1 MSKILKLFINEN
13 IKIIK
18 KKSTVIM
25 LILSILV
32 LIGAVGLAYLMK
44 YTNQMDQDFYASM
57 GDYKEVIKQ
66 EIANTKQEM
75 KIKENNNNSFEYDE
89 LKAKLEKYELAL
101 ENDIDIINYST
112 NSWKDELLSKI
123 DSLNYD
129 INSSKYLLSE
139 EEIKEKENEKQKLI
153 NILKTGN
160 FKQYIEAQ
168 IKDLKEEYNNKKIEK
183 DEYEFSLYILQL
195 TEKYEIGKTGEK
207 EEEWKQNIL
216 NEITELKEG
225 LRTNINTITNKILT
239 PKEIKKYEDAL
250 KIDEYRLENNMP
262 TIETYSDYRNIYDYI
277 APRFSMAI
285 VAIMVIIIAGGT
297 ISTEISKGTIKFLT
311 FTPNKRW
318 KILFSKILSTTIILI
333 LVTIMLAILSNI
345 IGNIAFPN
353 NKPQDYLYVENEEV
367 RTISHGLYMLLYYLA
382 TSIDIFVF
390 IIFAIMLSVITRNTA
405 VSVSISIGT
414 YVGSGM
420 IMTMINT
427 FIKKDWVKF
436 IPFNNL
442 SIVDKIFPNQT
453 SYIMQQTTAQY
464 MNNVSLQFS
473 LAVLAVCVFL
483 MLVTMFDSFNNK
495 DIN

>member
-25 LILSILV
+25 LMLSIV
-32 LIGAVGLAYLMK
+32 ALIGAVGLAYLMK

-75 KIKENNNNSFEYDE
+75 KIKENNNNSFEFDE

-129 INSSKYLLSE
+129 INSSKYLLSD
-139 EEIKEKENEKQKLI
+139 EEIKEKENQKQKLI
-153 NILKTGN
+153 NMLKSQD
-160 FKQYIEAQ
+160 FEQYIETQ
-168 IKDLKEEYNNKKIEK
+168 IKDLKEDYTNKKIEK
-183 DEYEFSLYILQL
+183 DEYDFSLYILEL
-195 TEKYEIGKTGEK
+195 KEKYEIGKTGKK

-216 NEITELKEG
+216 NEITDLKEG

-239 PKEIKKYEDAL
+239 PKEIKEYEDAL

-262 TIETYSDYRNIYDYI
+262 TVESYSDYRNIYDYI
-277 APRFSMAI
+277 SSSFSMAI

-318 KILFSKILSTTIILI
+318 KILFAKILSTTVILI

-345 IGNIAFPN
+345 IGNTAFPN

-473 LAVLAVCVFL
+473 LAVLAVCVLL
-483 MLVTMFDSFNNK
+483 MIVTMFDSFNNK

>member
-25 LILSILV
+25 LMLSIV
-32 LIGAVGLAYLMK
+32 ALIGAVGLAYLMK

-129 INSSKYLLSE
+129 INSSKYLLSD
-139 EEIKEKENEKQKLI
+139 EEIKEKENQKQKLI
-153 NILKTGN
+153 NMLKSQD
-160 FKQYIEAQ
+160 FEQYIETQ
-168 IKDLKEEYNNKKIEK
+168 IKDLKEDYTNKKIEK

-225 LRTNINTITNKILT
+225 LRTNINTITNKI
-239 PKEIKKYEDAL
+239 
-250 KIDEYRLENNMP
+250 
-262 TIETYSDYRNIYDYI
+262 
-277 APRFSMAI
+277 
-285 VAIMVIIIAGGT
+285 
-297 ISTEISKGTIKFLT
+297 
-311 FTPNKRW
+311 
-318 KILFSKILSTTIILI
+318 
-333 LVTIMLAILSNI
+333 
-345 IGNIAFPN
+345 
-353 NKPQDYLYVENEEV
+353 
-367 RTISHGLYMLLYYLA
+367 
-382 TSIDIFVF
+382 
-390 IIFAIMLSVITRNTA
+390 
-405 VSVSISIGT
+405 
-414 YVGSGM
+414 
-420 IMTMINT
+420 
-427 FIKKDWVKF
+427 
-436 IPFNNL
+436 
-442 SIVDKIFPNQT
+442 
-453 SYIMQQTTAQY
+453 
-464 MNNVSLQFS
+464 
-473 LAVLAVCVFL
+473 
-483 MLVTMFDSFNNK
+483 
-495 DIN
+495 

>member
-18 KKSTVIM
+18 KKSTIIM
-25 LILSILV
+25 LILSILA

-75 KIKENNNNSFEYDE
+75 KIKENNNSFEYDE

-129 INSSKYLLSE
+129 INSSKYLLSD
-139 EEIKEKENEKQKLI
+139 EEIKEKENQKQKLI
-153 NILKTGN
+153 NMLKSQD
-160 FKQYIEAQ
+160 FEQYIETQ
-168 IKDLKEEYNNKKIEK
+168 IKDLKEDYTNKKIEK
-183 DEYEFSLYILQL
+183 DEYEFSLYILEL
-195 TEKYEIGKTGEK
+195 KEKYEIGKTGKK
-207 EEEWKQNIL
+207 EEEWKQNLL
-216 NEITELKEG
+216 NEITDLKEG

-239 PKEIKKYEDAL
+239 PKEIKEYEDAL

-262 TIETYSDYRNIYDYI
+262 TVESYSDYRNIYDYI
-277 APRFSMAI
+277 SSSFSMAI

-483 MLVTMFDSFNNK
+483 MIVTMFDSFNNK

>member
-25 LILSILV
+25 LMLSIV
-32 LIGAVGLAYLMK
+32 ALIGAVGLAYLMK

-129 INSSKYLLSE
+129 INSSKYLLSD
-139 EEIKEKENEKQKLI
+139 EEIKEKENQKQKLI
-153 NILKTGN
+153 NMLKSQD
-160 FKQYIEAQ
+160 FEQYIETQ
-168 IKDLKEEYNNKKIEK
+168 IKDLKEDYTNKKIEK
-183 DEYEFSLYILQL
+183 DEYEFSLYILEL
-195 TEKYEIGKTGEK
+195 KEKYEIGKTGKK
-207 EEEWKQNIL
+207 EEEWKQNLL
-216 NEITELKEG
+216 NEITDLKEG

-239 PKEIKKYEDAL
+239 PKEIKEYEDAL

-262 TIETYSDYRNIYDYI
+262 TVETYSDYRNIYDYI

-353 NKPQDYLYVENEEV
+353 NTPQDYLYVENEEV

-414 YVGSGM
+414 YVGSGT
-420 IMTMINT
+420 IMTLINT

>member
-1 MSKILKLFINEN
+1 
-13 IKIIK
+13 
-18 KKSTVIM
+18 
-25 LILSILV
+25 
-32 LIGAVGLAYLMK
+32 
-44 YTNQMDQDFYASM
+44 
-57 GDYKEVIKQ
+57 
-66 EIANTKQEM
+66 
-75 KIKENNNNSFEYDE
+75 
-89 LKAKLEKYELAL
+89 
-101 ENDIDIINYST
+101 
-112 NSWKDELLSKI
+112 
-123 DSLNYD
+123 
-129 INSSKYLLSE
+129 
-139 EEIKEKENEKQKLI
+139 
-153 NILKTGN
+153 
-160 FKQYIEAQ
+160 
-168 IKDLKEEYNNKKIEK
+168 
-183 DEYEFSLYILQL
+183 
-195 TEKYEIGKTGEK
+195 
-207 EEEWKQNIL
+207 
-216 NEITELKEG
+216 
-225 LRTNINTITNKILT
+225 
-239 PKEIKKYEDAL
+239 
-250 KIDEYRLENNMP
+250 MP